1 MKELLVLRHA
11 QSIHGA
17 HGVRDHGRQLSDEG
31 RAQAAR
37 IGRHLSEILRVPDV
51 ILCSDSTRTTETCAL
66 TCDSGRMHPKIEF
79 IEQLYLASHS
89 CMIRAASQHAMDAER
104 VMLIGHNPGCED
116 VLHELGLGT
125 HEMPPCTLVRI
136 GLEIE
141 DWLELEGSCEATL
154 LELTLVEALDRN

>member
-31 RAQAAR
+31 RDQAAR

-89 CMIRAASQHAMDAER
+89 CMIRTVSQHAMDAER

>member
-37 IGRHLSEILRVPDV
+37 IGRHLSQILRVPDV

-89 CMIRAASQHAMDAER
+89 CMIRTASQHAMDAER

>member
-11 QSIHGA
+11 QSSPGA
-17 HGVRDHGRQLSDEG
+17 HGVRDHDRQLSDEG
-31 RAQAAR
+31 RKQAER
-37 IGRHLSEILRVPDV
+37 IGRYLSESTRVPEV

-66 TCDSGRMHPKIEF
+66 TCDSGGIHPKIEF

-89 CMIRAASQHAMDAER
+89 CMIRTASQHAMSAES

-125 HEMPPCTLVRI
+125 HEMPPCTLARI

-141 DWLELEGSCEATL
+141 DWLELEGSCKATL
-154 LELTLVEALDRN
+154 LELRLVEALEES